1 MHKISHLVESYRTCL
16 FGYLIGGQLL
26 GVTAYQSQLF
36 SPCKVILLISFIN
49 SFLFFALPYPFKD
62 TRRCKSNNTTKER
75 NILWHSTTQNQ
86 WNENYVMGNSTFF
99 FCFLGQVL
107 HSNTRKEEIS
117 THFLTKLQISAFFSD
132 NEIFQNSIA
141 EDGISSI
148 FYIINRPISQTGC
161 YYYETT
167 MSPNIYLFMSSFVKS
182 DTCHT
187 YIGYL

>member
-1 MHKISHLVESYRTCL
+1 M
-16 FGYLIGGQLL
+16 
-26 GVTAYQSQLF
+26 
-36 SPCKVILLISFIN
+36 
-49 SFLFFALPYPFKD
+49 
-62 TRRCKSNNTTKER
+62 ER
-75 NILWHSTTQNQ
+75 KLRNGKQ
-86 WNENYVMGNSTFF
+86 YFF
-99 FCFLGQVL
+99 FFFWGQVL

-167 MSPNIYLFMSSFVKS
+167 MSPNIYLFMSSFVKPE
-182 DTCHT
+182 TCHT

>member
-1 MHKISHLVESYRTCL
+1 M
-16 FGYLIGGQLL
+16 
-26 GVTAYQSQLF
+26 
-36 SPCKVILLISFIN
+36 
-49 SFLFFALPYPFKD
+49 
-62 TRRCKSNNTTKER
+62 ER
-75 NILWHSTTQNQ
+75 KLRNGKQ
-86 WNENYVMGNSTFF
+86 YFFF

-107 HSNTRKEEIS
+107 HSNTREEIS
-117 THFLTKLQISAFFSD
+117 TQFFGYMLRYFNFVREESEISAFFSD

-148 FYIINRPISQTGC
+148 FYIINRPISQAGC

-182 DTCHT
+182 DACHT